1 MSVRRL
7 HRHGKRGRRALAFA
21 SVALA
26 LAATPAAG
34 DVYSRKQSVDA
45 RISTLHARIAA
56 AQERA
61 QALSAEIDRVG
72 SRIQGLESRV
82 GDVSAQLAT
91 LEADLAL
98 HQRKLDRLT
107 ALFRLETKRY
117 LYLRH
122 EYGFALG
129 RLNARLV
136 EVYERGDVEALDVLL
151 EASSFTELLDGLDY
165 VNEVGTE
172 DERIATSVG
181 TAKIAAKKA
190 RERTRKVRA
199 VVAAETRAVAVR
211 TEQARALRDELVA
224 NRQSLVAARS
234 HKRIS
239 LAKVKA
245 SEREEVSEAEA
256 LERVS
261 ASLGAQIQAAQSSSS
276 AYSAPAHHSSSGF
289 IWPVNGSVVSGF
301 GMRWGRMH
309 TGIDIAAAYGTP
321 IHAAAAGRIIYA
333 GGMDGYGNL
342 VFVDHGGG
350 ISTGY
355 AHQSSIAVSNGQTV
369 SQGQVIGYVGC
380 TGHCFGPHLHFEVRV
395 NGSPVDPLG
404 YL

>member
-1 MSVRRL
+1 VSRRT
-7 HRHGKRGRRALAFA
+7 
-21 SVALA
+21 VALA
-26 LAATPAAG
+26 LAALAIAATPAAG
-34 DVYSRKQSVDA
+34 DVYSRKHSVDA
-45 RISTLHARIAA
+45 RLSTLHARIAA
-56 AQERA
+56 TQQRA
-61 QALSAEIDRVG
+61 RALSAEIDRVNAQ
-72 SRIQGLESRV
+72 IHGLEARV
-82 GDVSAQLAT
+82 GDVSERLAT

-107 ALFRLETKRY
+107 TLFQLETKRY
-117 LYLRH
+117 LFLRDQ
-122 EYGFALG
+122 YDLALS

-136 EVYERGDVEALDVLL
+136 EVYEHGDVDALDVLL
-151 EASSFTELLDGLDY
+151 DASSFTELLDGLDY
-165 VNEVGTE
+165 VNQVG
-172 DERIATSVG
+172 DQDQRIVTSVG
-181 TAKIAAKKA
+181 NAKVAAKRA
-190 RERTRKVRA
+190 RERTRKIRA

-211 TEQARALRDELVA
+211 TEEARALRDELVA
-224 NRQSLVAARS
+224 NRESLVAARS
-234 HKRIS
+234 HKRVS
-239 LAKVKA
+239 LSKVRA
-245 SEREEVSEAEA
+245 DERDEVGEAQA

-276 AYSAPAHHSSSGF
+276 SAYAAPVHQSASGF
-289 IWPVNGSVVSGF
+289 IWPVNGPVVSPF

-309 TGIDIAAAYGTP
+309 TGIDIAVSYGTP
-321 IHAAAAGRIIYA
+321 IHAAASGRVIYA
-333 GGMDGYGNL
+333 GWMDGYGNL

-369 SQGQVIGYVGC
+369 SQGQLIGYVGC

>member
-1 MSVRRL
+1 MTRTAVAAT
-7 HRHGKRGRRALAFA
+7 AL
-21 SVALA
+21 VAVI
-26 LAATPAAG
+26 AATPAAG

-45 RISTLHARIAA
+45 RLSSLHAKIAQT
-56 AQERA
+56 QERA
-61 QALSAEIDRVG
+61 RVLAGEIDTV
-72 SRIQGLESRV
+72 SSQIHGLESRV
-82 GDVSAQLAT
+82 GDVSARLVT

-107 ALFRLETKRY
+107 ALFEIETKRFFF
-117 LYLRH
+117 LRH
-122 EYGFALG
+122 EYALALG

-136 EVYERGDVEALDVLL
+136 QVYERGDVDTLDVILSASNVSDLL
-151 EASSFTELLDGLDY
+151 EGLDY
-165 VNEVGTE
+165 VKQVGAE
-172 DERIATSVG
+172 DQRITTGVG
-181 TAKIAAKKA
+181 RAKVAAKHA
-190 RERTRKVRA
+190 RERTRRLRN

-211 TEQARALRDELVA
+211 TEQVREVRDQLVS
-224 NRQSLVAARS
+224 NRQELVAARS
-234 HKRIS
+234 HKRVS
-239 LAKVKA
+239 LAAVKA
-245 SEREEVSEAEA
+245 SEREEVGEAQA

-261 ASLGAQIQAAQSSSS
+261 AALVGQIQSAQSSAS
-276 AYSAPAHHSSSGF
+276 AYSPPSSAHSASGF
-289 IWPVNGSVVSGF
+289 IWPVSGPVVSGF

-309 TGIDIAAAYGTP
+309 TGIDIAVSYGTP
-321 IHAAAAGRIIYA
+321 IHAAAAGRVIYA
-333 GGMDGYGNL
+333 GWMDGYGNL

-355 AHQSSIAVSNGQTV
+355 AHQSSIAVSNGQDV